1 MFLKIIKRALFAAV
15 LLILLCVSWF
25 SYEFSSPPKRSST
38 EAIFEVKGG
47 ETAKDIAK
55 NLEDQGLIRTKWA
68 FVLGYRLF
76 YSRQSLKAGEYTFKL
91 PISAKNILFI
101 LTEGKV
107 KLYPVTIPEGLTRR
121 ETAQHLESLLS
132 IDSEEFLKVSDDK
145 NLISDLDPEAKNL
158 EGYLFPETYSFPKG
172 LDANA
177 VGTTMIAQF
186 RKVFNERWIKRA
198 KEIGMTIREIVILAS
213 LIEKETSRPEERSL
227 ISGVFH
233 NRLRIGMKLDCDPTI
248 IYVLKEEGRFKDR
261 LRTKDLKFDTP
272 YNTYLHGGLP
282 PGPIANPGKGS
293 LDAALYPAEVD
304 YLYFVSKNDGSHHFS
319 RSFREHQNAVNKY
332 QRTRKNRKPK

>member
-55 NLEDQGLIRTKWA
+55 NLENQGLIRTKLA

-76 YSRQSLKAGEYTFKL
+76 YSGQSLKAGEYTFKL

-101 LTEGKV
+101 LTEG
-107 KLYPVTIPEGLTRR
+107 
-121 ETAQHLESLLS
+121 TAQHLESLLS

-145 NLISDLDPEAKNL
+145 NLISDLDPEANNL

-172 LDANA
+172 PDAEA
-177 VGTTMIAQF
+177 VSTTMITQF
-186 RKVFNERWIKRA
+186 RKVFNERWTKRA
-198 KEIGMTIREIVILAS
+198 EEISMTIREVVILAS

-233 NRLRIGMKLDCDPTI
+233 NRLRIRMKLDCDPTI

-272 YNTYLHGGLP
+272 YNTYLYGGLP

-293 LDAALYPAEVD
+293 LEAALYPAEVD
-304 YLYFVSKNDGSHHFS
+304 YLYFVSRNDGSHHFS

-332 QRTRKNRKPK
+332 QRTRRNRESK

>member
-25 SYEFSSPPKRSST
+25 SYEFSSTPKRSST

-55 NLEDQGLIRTKWA
+55 NLEDQGLIRAKWA

-76 YSRQSLKAGEYTFKL
+76 YSGQSLKAGEYTFKL

-145 NLISDLDPEAKNL
+145 KLISDLDPEANNL

-177 VGTTMIAQF
+177 VGTTMIVQF

-198 KEIGMTIREIVILAS
+198 KEIGMTIREVVILAS

-293 LDAALYPAEVD
+293 LEAALYPAEVD

-332 QRTRKNRKPK
+332 QRIRKNRKPK